1 MIRTLARHFLILASG
16 AVTALAFPPI
26 DILPALFGMAVLAWA
41 VRRAETVAGA
51 AWVGWLWAFGF
62 HVAGLYWIANALT
75 VNGDQHLWVIPFA
88 VAGLPAFLAL
98 FHAVGAAL
106 AKLIFHLAEKVMGGA
121 GSGVGDDGAIAD
133 GAINAAID
141 GGGRRSSKTAG
152 IALWLLLTAMLA
164 LTEWARGTILTGFP
178 WNLPAYG
185 WDNVPAML
193 QAASVVGA
201 YGLSLLTLLA
211 ATAPALL
218 ADRTIPRR
226 DRAFAIVTVT
236 AITLGVGVWGGD
248 RLARTGTD
256 MRPDVVVRVVQGN
269 VPQRDKWNPS
279 LRPGHLER
287 YMSLSRSRTPPTRRA
302 AALPV
307 GAQPTVVVWPET
319 ALAFLMDDDPRSYQT
334 LAPAVPEG
342 GSLIFGAPRLTRDAA
357 GEAFVHN
364 SVMAVDEAG
373 ARLWAFDK
381 SHLVPFGEYVPF
393 RDILPIDKIVPGA
406 RDFTPGD
413 GPATLET
420 LGAPPVSPL
429 ICYEVIFPGRVIATA
444 GPRPD
449 WLLNLTNDA
458 WYGMSTGPY
467 QHLAIARVRAIE
479 EGLPLVRAANTGV
492 SAIIDSYGRVLT
504 SLELGRTGVID
515 SPLPFGLSPTIYATY
530 GEYLFLIGWVFLFV
544 IGLLLLRGGILKMR
558 EE

>member
-1 MIRTLARHFLILASG
+1 MIRTLARPFLILASG
-16 AVTALAFPPI
+16 AVTALAFPPV

-41 VRRAETVAGA
+41 VRRAETVARA
-51 AWVGWLWAFGF
+51 AWAGWLWAFGF

-88 VAGLPAFLAL
+88 IAGLPAFLAL
-98 FHAVGAAL
+98 FHAAGAAL
-106 AKLIFHLAEKVMGGA
+106 ATLIFQVAERFMSGA
-121 GSGVGDDGAIAD
+121 GADNTEDGSGR
-133 GAINAAID
+133 
-141 GGGRRSSKTAG
+141 RRSSKTAG

-193 QAASVVGA
+193 QATSVVGA

-211 ATAPALL
+211 AMAPALL

-307 GAQPTVVVWPET
+307 GALPTVVVWPET
-319 ALAFLMDDDPRSYQT
+319 ALAFLVDDDPRSYKT

-342 GSLIFGAPRLTRDAA
+342 GSLIFGAPRLSRDGA
-357 GEAFVHN
+357 GEALVHN
-364 SVMAVDEAG
+364 SVMAIDGAG
-373 ARLWAFDK
+373 TRLWAFDK

-406 RDFTPGD
+406 RDFTPGA

-429 ICYEVIFPGRVIATA
+429 ICYEVIFPGHVITA
-444 GPRPD
+444 DGPRPA

-515 SPLPFGLSPTIYATY
+515 SPLPFGLPPNIYATY
-530 GEYLFLIGWVFLFV
+530 GESLFLIGWVFLF
-544 IGLLLLRGGILKMR
+544 GFSLLLLRGGILKMR

>member
-1 MIRTLARHFLILASG
+1 VIRTLARHGLILASG

-41 VRRAETVAGA
+41 VRRAETVAVA
-51 AWVGWLWAFGF
+51 AWAGWLWAFGF

-98 FHAVGAAL
+98 FHAAGATL
-106 AKLIFHLAEKVMGGA
+106 AKLVFQSAEKFMGVSASVSGNDSGTDSGD
-121 GSGVGDDGAIAD
+121 GSGDGS
-133 GAINAAID
+133 
-141 GGGRRSSKTAG
+141 GGRRPSRTAG
-152 IALWLLLTAMLA
+152 IASWLLLTVMLA
-164 LTEWARGTILTGFP
+164 LTEWARGNILTGFP

-201 YGLSLLTLLA
+201 YGLSLLTVLA
-211 ATAPALL
+211 AMAPALL

-226 DRAFAIVTVT
+226 DRAFAIVAVT

-307 GAQPTVVVWPET
+307 GARPTVVVWPET
-319 ALAFLMDDDPRSYQT
+319 ALAFLVDDDPRSYKT

-342 GSLIFGAPRLTRDAA
+342 GSLIFGAPRLSRDGD
-357 GEAFVHN
+357 GETFVHN
-364 SVMAVDEAG
+364 SVMAVDDG
-373 ARLWAFDK
+373 GTRLWAFDK

-406 RDFTPGD
+406 RDFTPGK
-413 GPATLET
+413 GPATLEIP
-420 LGAPPVSPL
+420 GAPPVSPL
-429 ICYEVIFPGRVIATA
+429 ICYEVIFPGRVITSD

-492 SAIIDSYGRVLT
+492 SAIIDSYGRILT
-504 SLELGRTGVID
+504 NLELGRTGVID
-515 SPLPFGLSPTIYATY
+515 SPLPFGLRSTIYATY
-530 GEYLFLIGWVFLFV
+530 GEFLFLLALVFLFGL
-544 IGLLLLRGGILKMR
+544 GLLLLRGGVLKMS